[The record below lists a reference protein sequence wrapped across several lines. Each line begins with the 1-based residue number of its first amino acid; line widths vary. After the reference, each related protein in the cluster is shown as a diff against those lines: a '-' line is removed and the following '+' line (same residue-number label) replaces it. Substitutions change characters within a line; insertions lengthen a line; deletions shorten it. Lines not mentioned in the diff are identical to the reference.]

1 MSPATRGV
9 IAEQGSVVIC
19 LVVLFWRVAKHG
31 APNSFE
37 ALASTI
43 CQTAFDSCMTC
54 NPHVSDKLPRVHRQS
69 PASLGMTPAL
79 EALQPVFKLSSGKR
93 AADRSRCS
101 IEKNLMQHRVARQH
115 CSNLQRHDIT
125 RKGGMCGTTG
135 DFSDS
140 ENGWEWLSAL
150 AKHNAKPLQPPPAA
164 ASHAFNPLFSGDLMQ
179 AASASQPI
187 RQRSQSLNPMFKAKR
202 AEHAELDLDSSSWQL
217 QGLVADAR
225 SSPDEVP
232 NLAWHR
238 STSSGS
244 NLFGA
249 EEFQPHTQLIS
260 DSRARSSSSNSSQ
273 SDAHSTAQLLTDDRP
288 GSGDWMS
295 SSSSSDDN
303 LAPLRSMS
311 LPEAAVTGLVQREF
325 GASTAPRRD
334 ASLPLGFQSS
344 LPAVLERQT
353 TPVLTLRQRYGS
365 RQELREVEEG
375 NDLEGSVL
383 EEGRLQLSDESS
395 SDDSDLQAGLED
407 IQLQMASSEED
418 EGALPQ
424 QVNIWTHL
432 ICHRTD
438 R

>member
-1 MSPATRGV
+1 
-9 IAEQGSVVIC
+9 
-19 LVVLFWRVAKHG
+19 
-31 APNSFE
+31 
-37 ALASTI
+37 
-43 CQTAFDSCMTC
+43 
-54 NPHVSDKLPRVHRQS
+54 
-69 PASLGMTPAL
+69 
-79 EALQPVFKLSSGKR
+79 
-93 AADRSRCS
+93 
-101 IEKNLMQHRVARQH
+101 
-115 CSNLQRHDIT
+115 
-125 RKGGMCGTTG
+125 
-135 DFSDS
+135 
-140 ENGWEWLSAL
+140 
-150 AKHNAKPLQPPPAA
+150 
-164 ASHAFNPLFSGDLMQ
+164 MQ

-187 RQRSQSLNPMFKAKR
+187 RQRSQSLNPTFKANR
-202 AEHAELDLDSSSWQL
+202 AEHAELALDASSWQL

-249 EEFQPHTQLIS
+249 EELQPHTQLIS
-260 DSRARSSSSNSSQ
+260 DSRAHSSSRNSSQ
-273 SDAHSTAQLLTDDRP
+273 GDARSTAQLLTDDRP
-288 GSGDWMS
+288 GSGDWIS

-311 LPEAAVTGLVQREF
+311 LPEAAVTGLLQREF

-334 ASLPLGFQSS
+334 ASLPVGFQTSLPA

-365 RQELREVEEG
+365 RQELLEVEEG
-375 NDLEGSVL
+375 DDLEGSVL
-383 EEGRLQLSDESS
+383 EGGRLQLSDESL

-418 EGALPQ
+418 EGSLPQ